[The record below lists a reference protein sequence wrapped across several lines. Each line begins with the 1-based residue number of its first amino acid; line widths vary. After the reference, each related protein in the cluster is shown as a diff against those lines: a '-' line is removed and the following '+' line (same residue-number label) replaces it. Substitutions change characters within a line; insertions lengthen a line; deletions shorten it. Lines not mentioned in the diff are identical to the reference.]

1 MKKLLILLMLSV
13 SLIGCSLSNTPT
25 SKVEELMTKYQTV
38 DDDIKDE
45 IEIVLTDE
53 TLTLEQ
59 KRDYRDLIEKQYKNM
74 SYEVKEEIIDGDKAT
89 VTVAIE
95 VVDYKKVIQQLEN
108 QYIDKVDYSIEDYNT
123 EKIAK
128 LKGAKEKVTYTLDIE
143 VSKTSEGEWKV
154 DNLSNIDKKKI
165 QGMY

>member
-1 MKKLLILLMLSV
+1 MKKILILLILSV
-13 SLIGCSLSNTPT
+13 TLIGCSLSNTPT

-59 KRDYRDLIEKQYKNM
+59 KKEYRELIEKQYKNM

-128 LKGAKEKVTYTLDIE
+128 LKEAKEKVTYTLDIE

>member
-1 MKKLLILLMLSV
+1 MKKLLILLILSV

-45 IEIVLTDE
+45 IEMVLTDE

-59 KRDYRDLIEKQYKNM
+59 KKEYRELIEKQYKNM

-108 QYIDKVDYSIEDYNT
+108 QYIDKVDYSIEEYNT
-123 EKIAK
+123 EKITK
-128 LKGAKEKVTYTLDIE
+128 LKEAKEKVTYTLDIE

>member
-1 MKKLLILLMLSV
+1 MKKLLILLILSV

-128 LKGAKEKVTYTLDIE
+128 LKEAKEKVTYTLDIE

>member
-1 MKKLLILLMLSV
+1 MKKLLILLILSV

-45 IEIVLTDE
+45 IEMVLTDE

-59 KRDYRDLIEKQYKNM
+59 KKEYRELIEKQYKNM

-108 QYIDKVDYSIEDYNT
+108 QYIDKVDYSIEEYNT
-123 EKIAK
+123 EKITK
-128 LKGAKEKVTYTLDIE
+128 LKETKEKVTYTLDIE

>member
-1 MKKLLILLMLSV
+1 MKKLLILLILSV

-74 SYEVKEEIIDGDKAT
+74 SYEVKEEIIDGDKAI

-128 LKGAKEKVTYTLDIE
+128 LKEAKEKVTYTLDIE

>member
-1 MKKLLILLMLSV
+1 MKKLLILLILSV

-59 KRDYRDLIEKQYKNM
+59 KKEYRELIEKQYKNM

-128 LKGAKEKVTYTLDIE
+128 LKEAKEKVTYTLDIE

>member
-1 MKKLLILLMLSV
+1 MKKLLILLILSV

-123 EKIAK
+123 EKNSKIK
-128 LKGAKEKVTYTLDIE
+128 RSQRKSHLYT
-143 VSKTSEGEWKV
+143 
-154 DNLSNIDKKKI
+154 
-165 QGMY
+165 